1 MILPEIRTIP
11 TMAPKKRIQ
20 GILQGFKVT
29 FTLEVK
35 YPEYSRP
42 GQTKKSLCISFNFF
56 PPIS

>member
-42 GQTKKSLCISFNFF
+42 GQTKKSLCI
-56 PPIS
+56 I